1 MAENNKISEASVKS
15 IKESIENRGILFE
28 DEIADGLNNIFSPNI
43 WNISQNFCLRETPIH
58 EGFNERYEID
68 FFISRIN
75 PFELN
80 FLIEAKFSSYEW
92 CFFQYK
98 RLQVEENNKTYNL
111 VFKDGLDGPYFSPTM
126 NWNNDESF
134 LVEKVKRSIPLRFNG
149 DEVVLN
155 KKGTIE
161 TTERDLV
168 RDSVRQLAK
177 NTQVYLKRMENE
189 EVKEAIIFL
198 IIVTNTPLKFFDY
211 NDIGFYQD
219 MNYACFEFD
228 DFMFWKRE
236 KLATSIDGRLKA
248 LSKFHVLIVN
258 FNHLEHFVR
267 QMLPECILT

>member
-68 FFISRIN
+68 FLIGRIN

-80 FLIEAKFSSYEW
+80 FKHPIKVRSHEYLLNPTFLIEAKFSSYEW

-98 RLQVEENNKTYNL
+98 RLQPEENNKTYNL

-155 KKGTIE
+155 KKGAIGNLQKT
-161 TTERDLV
+161 
-168 RDSVRQLAK
+168 
-177 NTQVYLKRMENE
+177 LK
-189 EVKEAIIFL
+189 
-198 IIVTNTPLKFFDY
+198 
-211 NDIGFYQD
+211 
-219 MNYACFEFD
+219 
-228 DFMFWKRE
+228 
-236 KLATSIDGRLKA
+236 
-248 LSKFHVLIVN
+248 
-258 FNHLEHFVR
+258 
-267 QMLPECILT
+267 CI